1 MKNKELKSEL
11 SKLIDDIDDWE
22 AEMEL
27 RGGHFIPAH
36 ESFTVSYV
44 ALKEMRAKGLVEYT
58 MDYANTGGEV
68 MNVSVTPK
76 GYTYIEDEKDE
87 RNKWI
92 VRTVLVG
99 AGTSIVTSIITSL
112 VVSLLAQ
119 R

>member
-11 SKLIDDIDDWE
+11 TRLIDEIDKREGQMLYENQYIPDFVTITASDDILKQ
-22 AEMEL
+22 L
-27 RGGHFIPAH
+27 R
-36 ESFTVSYV
+36 S
-44 ALKEMRAKGLVEYT
+44 KGLITYEVNYI
-58 MDYANTGGEV
+58 DYGGQIDHIR
-68 MNVSVTPK
+68 VTPK